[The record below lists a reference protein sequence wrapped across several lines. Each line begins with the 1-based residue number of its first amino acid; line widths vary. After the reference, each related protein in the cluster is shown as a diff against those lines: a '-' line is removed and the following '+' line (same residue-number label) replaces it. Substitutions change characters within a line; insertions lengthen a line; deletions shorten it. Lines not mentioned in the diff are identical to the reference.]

1 MKIEFFRIALCG
13 ILSIVFSS
21 AAFAQTVDV
30 PEVYEEMDD
39 GAAAGPG
46 WDGLDDCVY
55 ASWVSKDVHYKKRDV
70 PTVRVK
76 SDTVVYAWKGERV
89 SAQAVFSVGMPRIIS
104 VLKRDAGRGLTVLR

>member
-21 AAFAQTVDV
+21 AAFAQAVDV

-46 WDGLDDCVY
+46 
-55 ASWVSKDVHYKKRDV
+55 
-70 PTVRVK
+70 
-76 SDTVVYAWKGERV
+76 
-89 SAQAVFSVGMPRIIS
+89 
-104 VLKRDAGRGLTVLR
+104 